1 MAGDVK
7 IKWFGKKVS
16 ELATQVGLDAMNR
29 AAFLLEGDIKK
40 SMARTRRDFSVS
52 RRRGVHFHHPSL
64 VGSPPAPDTGILI
77 SSINHE
83 IEVDARYRASWIGQG
98 PVSQPTEAQ
107 VADPAKSIPD
117 QIERLARLRDAG
129 HISAEEYEAKKAE
142 LLDRM

>member
-83 IEVDARYRASWIGQG
+83 IEVDASGISGFVGVESGVEYGLYLELGTINM
-98 PVSQPTEAQ
+98 QPRPFLR
-107 VADPAKSIPD
+107 PA
-117 QIERLARLRDAG
+117 LARNKRQIDA
-129 HISAEEYEAKKAE
+129 IFQKAYGG
-142 LLDRM
+142 

>member
-29 AAFLLEGDIKK
+29 AAFLLEADIKK
-40 SMARTRRDFSVS
+40 SMARTRRDFSVR

-64 VGSPPAPDTGILI
+64 VGSPPAPDTGILM

-83 IEVDARYRASWIGQG
+83 IEVDASGISGFVG
-98 PVSQPTEAQ
+98 VEAG
-107 VADPAKSIPD
+107 VKHGLFLELGTINMMPRPFLRPA
-117 QIERLARLRDAG
+117 LARNKKQIDA
-129 HISAEEYEAKKAE
+129 IFQKAYGG
-142 LLDRM
+142 